1 MVKYRNHMKIIGDVL
16 SSTDSIPVGGDG
28 APVTHIIKNA
38 NVSHVRIVKI
48 LGLLV
53 SQGLLEQVDGRHAKR
68 YKISHTGKE
77 FLREYQEF
85 VKFSENFGLSI

>member
-1 MVKYRNHMKIIGDVL
+1 MAKYRNHMKIIGDVL
-16 SSTDSIPVGGDG
+16 SSTDNAAERGDG

-68 YKISHTGKE
+68 YRISQTGKE
-77 FLREYQEF
+77 FLKEYQEF
-85 VKFSENFGLSI
+85 VKFSENFGMSI